1 MTLTATFS
9 TGFTD
14 TYKGKRDVKAA
25 WAIINRETG
34 AVINSGHS
42 LDAAKAAKT
51 AETAEGNLQSVWF
64 ERDFCISEHPLR
76 YVKGTGAYLTRKQ
89 NAEAK
94 AHNAA
99 RLDFIR
105 SKVRI
110 EIVAL

>member
-1 MTLTATFS
+1 MKITATFS

-42 LDAAKAAKT
+42 LDADRAAK
-51 AETAEGNLQSVWF
+51 TAEGNLQSVWF
-64 ERDFCISEHPLR
+64 ERDFGISEHPLR
-76 YVKGTGAYLTRKQ
+76 YVKGTGAYLSRKQ